1 MMILVGG
8 GEPVLCKKPCSSA
21 AGNANGKFPIQHA
34 IAAKMLN
41 GKSCTAFGETSPRS
55 PQC

>member
-1 MMILVGG
+1 
-8 GEPVLCKKPCSSA
+8 VLCKKTCSSV